1 MTSSVNMY
9 WLSASAQAA
18 YADLAGADSK
28 SEKGTDLF
36 NYSKFMNLVQF

>member
-28 SEKGTDLF
+28 SEKKRKGDRF
-36 NYSKFMNLVQF
+36 I